1 MYDFP
6 TLLIVDDEAATRDGL
21 LMALDDSFDCYTAAS
36 LDEAQHLLKAQTMDL
51 VLTDLRLG
59 GNDSGLELIAFSE
72 SLAQKPTFVVMTAYG
87 SVGTA
92 VEAMKK
98 GAWHF
103 ITKPLNLE
111 EVELC
116 LKRAAKSRLVEVENL
131 QLKAQVTQKQ
141 EFKHLLG
148 NSDKM
153 IQVYELLKQLA
164 PTKATTLITGETGT
178 GKERVAHAIH
188 QLSNR
193 SQQPFV
199 IVNCAALSAQLL
211 ESELFGHE
219 KGAFT
224 GAVSKRIGRFEEAN
238 HGTLFLDEIGEI
250 DASTQVKLLRA
261 LSEKTIERVGSNQ
274 SIKLDV
280 RVIAATNK
288 NLESLVMEKTFRED
302 LFFRLNSIR
311 VELPALRE
319 RLGDIRL
326 LAQHFL
332 HEVCE
337 ENNFSL
343 KQLSPESLT
352 LLESYPWPG
361 NVRELRSVIEHGVI
375 MTTSDI
381 ITPANLPTQ
390 IHSRLTN
397 ANETKDSASYIDIH
411 QDSIPSINT
420 DSIFDLK
427 TLEESTIKSALEHCN
442 GNKSKAAELLGI
454 SRRTLQRKF
463 EK

>member
-59 GNDSGLELIAFSE
+59 GNDSGLELITFAQT
-72 SLAQKPTFVVMTAYG
+72 LAQQPTFVVMTAYG
-87 SVGTA
+87 SVDTA

-116 LKRAAKSRLVEVENL
+116 LKRAAKSKKIEVENL
-131 QLKAQVTQKQ
+131 QLKAQVAKKQ
-141 EFKHLLG
+141 DFKHLLG

-178 GKERVAHAIH
+178 GKERVAHTIH
-188 QLSNR
+188 QLSDR

-199 IVNCAALSAQLL
+199 IVNCAALSPQLL

-224 GAVSKRIGRFEEAN
+224 GAISKRIGRFEEAN

-311 VELPALRE
+311 VELPPLRE
-319 RLGDIRL
+319 RVGDVAL

-332 HEVCE
+332 HEICA
-337 ENNFSL
+337 ENNLPL
-343 KQLSPESLT
+343 KQMDADCLAI
-352 LLESYPWPG
+352 LESYPWPG
-361 NVRELRSVIEHGVI
+361 NVRELRSVVEHGVI
-375 MTTSDI
+375 MSSGEI
-381 ITPANLPTQ
+381 ISSANLPGQ
-390 IHSRLTN
+390 LKP
-397 ANETKDSASYIDIH
+397 ALPAPKDSSSYIDIQ
-411 QDSIPSINT
+411 QDVSHSS
-420 DSIFDLK
+420 DKASSFDLK
-427 TLEESTIKSALEHCN
+427 TLEENTIKAALEHCN

-463 EK
+463 AE

>member
-6 TLLIVDDEAATRDGL
+6 TLLIVDDEAATREGL
-21 LMALDDSFDCYTAAS
+21 LMALDDCFDCYAAAS

-59 GNDSGLELIAFSE
+59 GPDSGLELISFAQT
-72 SLAQKPTFVVMTAYG
+72 LAQQPTFVVMTAYG
-87 SVGTA
+87 SVDTA
-92 VEAMKK
+92 VEAMRK

-116 LKRAAKSRLVEVENL
+116 LKRAAKSRKVETENL
-131 QLKAQVTQKQ
+131 QLKAQVSQQQ

-148 NSDKM
+148 NSEQM
-153 IQVYELLKQLA
+153 MQVFQLLKQLA

-188 QLSNR
+188 QLSDR

-199 IVNCAALSAQLL
+199 IVNCAALSPQLL

-224 GAVSKRIGRFEEAN
+224 GALNKRIGRFEEAN

-319 RLGDIRL
+319 RLGDVAI

-332 HEVCE
+332 QEICE
-337 ENNFSL
+337 ENNFIL
-343 KQLSPESLT
+343 KQLSEDCLKA
-352 LLESYPWPG
+352 LELYPWPG

-375 MTTSDI
+375 MSPDNI
-381 ITPANLPTQ
+381 ITCANLPVQ
-390 IHSRLTN
+390 FKSSN
-397 ANETKDSASYIDIH
+397 QSNSSQVYIDVK
-411 QDSIPSINT
+411 QDSLSAQSSN
-420 DSIFDLK
+420 FDLK
-427 TLEESTIKSALEHCN
+427 TLENSTIQAALEHCH

-454 SRRTLQRKF
+454 SRRTLQRKST
-463 EK
+463 ES